1 MQIYIVSSKE
11 YISNISQPKMETGI
25 PKVSLHQTEK
35 YDLGLTPFK
44 ITNAQRLTRKDALR
58 DTCQFRRK
66 TSFTNKK
73 IFKLQALNNKQ
84 NGRIYMVNLY
94 DIREKGHSEKSKFP
108 FSAMVSTGI
117 SKLGTTYIHTVTSG
131 AKINSAYKCNEVSSH
146 LLREME
152 QLSVGDY
159 IF

>member
-1 MQIYIVSSKE
+1 
-11 YISNISQPKMETGI
+11 
-25 PKVSLHQTEK
+25 
-35 YDLGLTPFK
+35 
-44 ITNAQRLTRKDALR
+44 
-58 DTCQFRRK
+58 
-66 TSFTNKK
+66 
-73 IFKLQALNNKQ
+73 
-84 NGRIYMVNLY
+84 MVNLC